1 MKLCIESL
9 SDDEYIDSD
18 YMIAD
23 IEWDLLKKR
32 SKFGVTKVNIY
43 GKTEEGTAKQTA
55 EEVDI
60 DLEVILL
67 FAASTFLVY
76 QKHMQAQQAAFILIN
91 S

>member
-1 MKLCIESL
+1 
-9 SDDEYIDSD
+9 
-18 YMIAD
+18 MIAD

-76 QKHMQAQQAAFILIN
+76 
-91 S
+91 